1 MFSGSAAASG
11 AADVYYD
18 FLWSVVPAAYPAFA
32 AAVEARAA
40 AGGPAW
46 RGGTGLVQLRLLA
59 LTRNSY
65 TRPEAV
71 LALLD
76 SGRFG
81 ALCAEL
87 GAAPPSPQV
96 LLYYAPD
103 MLRLGLGTQLSGD
116 SDDGAGFAAAM
127 AALEA
132 ALALARVAAAEAGA
146 KEAQAAPTAV
156 YTLNVAAAVAAVRQ
170 GGAAWAGGPALLEL
184 MRRGRVAPGA
194 VSSEGAL
201 VFDAPAN

>member
-1 MFSGSAAASG
+1 M
-11 AADVYYD
+11 YYD

-46 RGGTGLVQLRLLA
+46 RGGTGLVLLRLLA

-76 SGRFG
+76 SGRFA

-87 GAAPPSPQV
+87 GAAPPSPQI

-103 MLRLGLGTQLSGD
+103 MLRLGLGTQLAGD
-116 SDDGAGFAAAM
+116 GADGAGFGAAM
-127 AALEA
+127 EALEA
-132 ALALARVAAAEAGA
+132 ALALARAAAAEAAA
-146 KEAQAAPTAV
+146 KDAAAAPAEV

-170 GGAAWAGGPALLEL
+170 GGAAWTGGPSLLEL
-184 MRRGRVAPGA
+184 LRRGRVVPGA

-201 VFDAPAN
+201 AFDTAPAN

>member
-1 MFSGSAAASG
+1 
-11 AADVYYD
+11 VYYD

-46 RGGTGLVQLRLLA
+46 RAGPGLVLLRLLA

-76 SGRFG
+76 SGRF
-81 ALCAEL
+81 AQLCAEL
-87 GAAPPSPQV
+87 GAAPPAPQI

-103 MLRLGLGTQLSGD
+103 ALRLGLGAQLSGD
-116 SDDGAGFAAAM
+116 SADGAGFGAAM
-127 AALEA
+127 QALEA
-132 ALALARVAAAEAGA
+132 ALALARAAA
-146 KEAQAAPTAV
+146 AQAAPGAEASSTLV

-170 GGAAWAGGPALLEL
+170 GGAGWGGGPALLEL
-184 MRRGRVAPGA
+184 MRRGRVVPGA

-201 VFDAPAN
+201 AFDPAR